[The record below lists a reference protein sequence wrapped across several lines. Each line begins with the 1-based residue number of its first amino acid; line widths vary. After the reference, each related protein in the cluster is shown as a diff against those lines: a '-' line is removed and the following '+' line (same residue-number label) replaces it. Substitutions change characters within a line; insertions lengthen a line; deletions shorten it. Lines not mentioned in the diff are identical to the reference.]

1 MEIQDVDLDDQ
12 VNHGRVSETNS
23 SVGGGMVSRI
33 FHGITNIHVD
43 FPRVN
48 AYEEVVSTATNYPS
62 LQDDIAK
69 DMPHQMRPSIPKI
82 DSIVNEKDKFCFDSG
97 GAGET
102 AHANYLYA
110 DDHKSIRI
118 VKPAD
123 ETDLMDNDI
132 YERSGDMVAVESKT
146 HEDKAITIVIT
157 ADEMD
162 LMDNDIYES
171 GGGAV
176 VVEHDTHE

>member
-12 VNHGRVSETNS
+12 VNHGRVSGTDS
-23 SVGGGMVSRI
+23 SVGGGMVSRT
-33 FHGITNIHVD
+33 FPEITNILVD

-48 AYEEVVSTATNYPS
+48 AYEEVVNTATNYPS

-69 DMPHQMRPSIPKI
+69 DMRQQMRPSIPKI
-82 DSIVNEKDKFCFDSG
+82 DSSVNEKDTFCYDSG
-97 GAGET
+97 VAGET
-102 AHANYLYA
+102 AHANYLYT
-110 DDHKSIRI
+110 DGHKSIRI
-118 VKPAD
+118 VKSAD

-132 YERSGDMVAVESKT
+132 YERSGNMVAVESKT

-157 ADEMD
+157 ADEID